1 MEEQWKPSCDVK
13 HLQLRAQ
20 MLKTI
25 RDFFFKRSVLEV
37 ETPLLC
43 QATGT
48 DPQLDFFSTLYHSV
62 PHKKQIKDQPMY
74 LQTSPEFAMKRLLA
88 AGSGSIFQICKAFRN
103 GECGQL
109 HNPEFSILEWYRV
122 GFTLEQLM
130 DEVTELLDEILSG
143 YCVTKTCV
151 DKSTF
156 KISYKEIFVQ
166 VSGLDPLVFSQNS
179 YSNYA
184 AENAIAEA
192 KDICGN
198 DHSMWLDFIFSHKVQ
213 PVLAKQS
220 LAIVYGYPAIQ
231 SSLARI
237 NQENTATVD
246 RFEVFINGIEIGNG
260 FFELSDAKE
269 QEKRFDSENKSRE
282 RTGKKHVIKD
292 KLFLAALESELPDCS
307 GIALGL
313 DRLLM
318 IIANASVLKDVL
330 AFSFDRA

>member
-1 MEEQWKPSCDVK
+1 VEELWKPSCDIK
-13 HLQLRAQ
+13 YLHLRAE
-20 MLKTI
+20 MLRTV
-25 RDFFFKRSVLEV
+25 RNFFYNRTVLEV
-37 ETPLLC
+37 ETPVLC

-48 DPQLDFFSTLYHSV
+48 DPQLDFFSSFYHTN
-62 PHKKQIKDQPMY
+62 PNKKQITDQQMY

-103 GECGQL
+103 GESGQL

-130 DEVTELLDEILSG
+130 DEVTELIDEVLIG
-143 YCVTKTCV
+143 YYCKEAIV
-151 DKSTF
+151 
-156 KISYKEIFVQ
+156 KISYEELFFQ
-166 VSGLDPLVFSQNS
+166 HTELNPLVFCQNS
-179 YSNYA
+179 YANYA
-184 AENAIAEA
+184 AENAISEA
-192 KDICGN
+192 NDICGN

-213 PVLAKQS
+213 PVLANQS
-220 LAIVYGYPAIQ
+220 FAMVYGYPAIQ

-237 NQENTATVD
+237 NQENTAIVD

-282 RTGKKHVIKD
+282 LQGKQQVVKD
-292 KLFLAALESELPDCS
+292 KLFLASLESGLPDCS

-318 IIANASVLKDVL
+318 ILANASALKDVI
-330 AFSFDRA
+330 AFPFDSA